1 MRARRGAL
9 EPDVKEI
16 SSVDTSDDAFS
27 RDDDD
32 DDDAALARRA
42 SKRAFTWHSNTT
54 YRIVTRHSRYR
65 DRTPTDDRDTRQKGV
80 L

>member
-1 MRARRGAL
+1 M
-9 EPDVKEI
+9 KEI

-32 DDDAALARRA
+32 DDDDDDDALARRA

-54 YRIVTRHSRYR
+54 YRIVTRRSRYR

-80 L
+80 S

>member
-1 MRARRGAL
+1 M
-9 EPDVKEI
+9 KEI

-32 DDDAALARRA
+32 DDDDDDNALTRRA

-54 YRIVTRHSRYR
+54 YRIVT
-65 DRTPTDDRDTRQKGV
+65 
-80 L
+80 